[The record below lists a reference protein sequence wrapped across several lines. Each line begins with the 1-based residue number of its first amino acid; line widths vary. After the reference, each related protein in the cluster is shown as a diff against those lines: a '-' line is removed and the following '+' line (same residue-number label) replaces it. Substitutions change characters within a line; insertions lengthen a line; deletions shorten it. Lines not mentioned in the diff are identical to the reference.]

1 MSIITLTTDW
11 GDDGIYVGAF
21 KGKLHSYNPK
31 VTVVDISHSVKPFD
45 IGNAAFIIRT
55 SFRHFPEGTIH
66 ILGVGGNID
75 INKSKEFIVIEYYNH
90 YFIGVNDGLWG
101 VVFQSMPARAH
112 LIDIPK
118 AALEK
123 YSAFPELEVYSI
135 VATGILKG
143 MKLDDF
149 GKPLKNLK
157 KLNPHLPI
165 IDTYEMKGHVIYFDT
180 YGNALTN
187 IEKEEFNTACK
198 NRDFEIF
205 ISSRSYVIRK
215 INDTYHETKKGQLLS
230 IFSYS
235 GLLEIAICNGN
246 IKNLLNLDL
255 YSEIII
261 KFYDHKKTDAPEL
274 PAQGKLFG

>member
-21 KGKLHSYNPK
+21 KGKLHSYIPN
-31 VTVVDISHSVKPFD
+31 VTIVDISHSVKPFD
-45 IGNAAFIIRT
+45 IGNAAFILRT

-66 ILGVGGNID
+66 VLAVGGNVD
-75 INKSKEFIVIEYYNH
+75 VNKSKEFIVIEYYNH
-90 YFIGVNDGLWG
+90 YFIGINDGVWG
-101 VVFQSMPARAH
+101 VIFQSLPAKAH
-112 LIDIPK
+112 LINIPK
-118 AALEK
+118 VALEK

-135 VATGILKG
+135 VSTGIIKG

-165 IDTYEMKGHVIYFDT
+165 IDTHEIKGHVIYFDT
-180 YGNALTN
+180 YGNAITN
-187 IEKEEFNTACK
+187 IEKEEFNELR
-198 NRDFEIF
+198 NGRRFEIY
-205 ISSRSYVIRK
+205 ISSRSYVIHK

-246 IKNLLNLDL
+246 IRNLLNLDL
-255 YSEIII
+255 YAEIII
-261 KFYDHKKTDAPEL
+261 KFYDDKNPEL
-274 PAQGKLFG
+274 PRNQTQGTLFG